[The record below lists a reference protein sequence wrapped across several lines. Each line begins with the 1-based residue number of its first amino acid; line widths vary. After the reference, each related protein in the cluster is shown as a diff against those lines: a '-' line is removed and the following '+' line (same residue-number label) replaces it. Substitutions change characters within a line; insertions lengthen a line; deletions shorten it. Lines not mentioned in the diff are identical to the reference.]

1 MKKFPSIYFY
11 GRVFY
16 ENKDDI
22 KVFVSCISAVRTFSA
37 SACISCVPAESW
49 SKTCSGSSDR
59 DLCGIMY
66 GRRIPGGKK
75 DTTG

>member
-22 KVFVSCISAVRTFSA
+22 EIFVSCISVVRTISA

-49 SKTCSGSSDR
+49 SKTCGGSGDCG
-59 DLCGIMY
+59 LCGIVY